1 MLIYKFLLITI
12 SNLFQEGDKFL
23 SFMKNTDEARKVIKK
38 NGPMFWAVYER
49 VNPKIN
55 SIKDLIKAL
64 S

>member
-1 MLIYKFLLITI
+1 
-12 SNLFQEGDKFL
+12 
-23 SFMKNTDEARKVIKK
+23 MKNTDEARKVIKK